1 VARLSKVFN
10 QKNKKLEKMKITEI
24 SLKRTT
30 IPVVIFALLA
40 LGGIF
45 SYTLLNKELSP
56 SKDPPINVVM
66 TIYPGAAPSEVE
78 SSVTK
83 HIEEAISSL
92 EGIDK
97 ITAYSAEGMSAVMIQ
112 YKDGIDADVA
122 LQEAERKVNMIK
134 DSKLPENCKDPQFIK
149 FDMNMFPVMSIAV
162 NANIPET
169 EFYDIVDKE
178 IKTRLSQIK
187 GAAQVEILGGNEREI
202 EIKANAQKLEQYGL
216 SLLQVK
222 QIIQAANVD
231 FPTGK
236 VKDDDTKYIV
246 RLAGKFENLD
256 QIRNLIIGTTRDGSN
271 IKISDVATVVDGTR
285 ESSKLARINGQ
296 PAIGITIQ
304 KQTDGN
310 AVEIS
315 KAVRAE
321 LADFEKEYSQQGLK
335 FTISS
340 DVSEFTED
348 AINGV
353 MLDLVFA
360 IILVSITML
369 LFLHT
374 FRNLI
379 FVFVSIP
386 TSIISTF
393 TFFWLFG
400 FSLNLLTLLAMSIVV
415 GVIVDDAI
423 VVLENIHRHL
433 EMGKTR
439 WQATLDATN
448 EIGITVASITIVL
461 VAVFLPIGLIP
472 GMTGQVLRSFS
483 LVIVM
488 SILLSLLV
496 SFTLVPLLTSRFD
509 KLKKIDREKPFDRF
523 LLAFESIITWLK
535 SAVLYLTK
543 WALKHKFATIAIATV
558 LLFSSFLLVGKGFI
572 QTDFM
577 DTGDRGEFIMSMEL
591 DRTSTLEQ
599 TSGMCLAVEKM
610 MLKYPEI
617 TTVYTKVGTKGGT
630 LSFMETP
637 YAAEFNIK
645 LVPKDQ
651 RKLSSKL
658 FSKQLQNEL
667 GTAFAGPKF
676 KVVEVSMMGTTST
689 PLMIYVQSND
699 FEKAKKYSQFVV
711 DELRDI
717 EGTVDITSSIEAG
730 NKEIVVKFDREK
742 LAKMG
747 LTIGEIGSQMYI
759 LYEGNRDLKYRD
771 GSNEYDMYISLDEFD
786 RKSKSDVENISFMN
800 HSGQL
805 VKLSQVADISEGE
818 SPSTLIRYN
827 KMPSVMIT
835 GNMVGKT
842 IGTVGEEIKARVAKS
857 DKPADVDVVYGGTM
871 ESQSDSFSSLGIAF
885 LASIILMYLTMVA
898 LYDSYIYPMV
908 VMLSLPLSIIGALLA
923 LALSGKSLSIFAIM
937 GIIMLMGLVAKNAIL
952 VVDFANNAQEKGKKA
967 IDAIIEAT
975 AVRFRPILMTNLALI
990 VGMLPIAL
998 GTGAGAEWKN
1008 GLGWVLIGGLASSM
1022 ILSYIIVPVL
1032 YVLLD
1037 KLVKRH
1043 KSPVVKD
1050 EFITKK
1056 VLEQAVN

>member
-1 VARLSKVFN
+1 
-10 QKNKKLEKMKITEI
+10 MKITEI
-24 SLKRTT
+24 SIKRTT
-30 IPVVIFALLA
+30 IPVVIFTLLA
-40 LGGIF
+40 LTGIF

-56 SKDPPINVVM
+56 AMDLPINVVM

-78 SSVTK
+78 NSVTK
-83 HIEEAISSL
+83 PIEEAISSL

-97 ITAYSAEGMSAVMIQ
+97 ITAYSAEGMSALMVQ
-112 YKDGIDADVA
+112 YKDGIDADIS

-134 DSKLPENCKDPQFIK
+134 DSQLPANCNDPQFIK
-149 FDMNMFPVMSIAV
+149 YDMNMFPVMSIAV
-162 NANIPET
+162 NANLPET
-169 EFYDIVDKE
+169 EFYNIIDKE

-202 EIKANAQKLEQYGL
+202 EIKANAQKLEQYGI

-222 QIIQAANVD
+222 QVIQAANVD

-236 VKDDDTKYIV
+236 VKDDDSKYIV

-256 QIRNLIIGTTRDGSN
+256 QIRNLIIGTTRDGSD
-271 IKISDVATVVDGTR
+271 IKVSDVATVVDGTR
-285 ESSKLARINGQ
+285 QSTKLARINGQ
-296 PAIGITIQ
+296 PAIGLSIQ

-315 KAVRAE
+315 KAVKSV
-321 LADFEKEYSQQGLK
+321 LADFEKEYAAQDLK

-340 DVSEFTED
+340 DVSDFTED
-348 AINGV
+348 AVNGV

-360 IILVSITML
+360 IILVSVTML

-400 FSLNLLTLLAMSIVV
+400 FSLNLLTLLALSIVV

-433 EMGKTR
+433 EMGKSR
-439 WQATLDATN
+439 WQATLDATK

-461 VAVFLPIGLIP
+461 VTVFLPIGLIP
-472 GMTGQVLRSFS
+472 GTTGQVLRSFS
-483 LVIVM
+483 LVIVIA
-488 SILLSLLV
+488 ILVSLLV

-509 KLKKIDREKPFDRF
+509 KLKKLDREKPFDRF
-523 LLAFESIITWLK
+523 LLAFESMINWCK
-535 SAVLYLTK
+535 SAVLYLTR
-543 WALKHKFATIAIATV
+543 WALGHKFVTIATAIA
-558 LLFSSFLLVGKGFI
+558 LLISSILLVSGGFI

-577 DTGDRGEFIMSMEL
+577 DAGDRGEFIVSMEL
-591 DRTSTLEQ
+591 DRTAPLEQ
-599 TSGMCLAVEKM
+599 TSGMCLNIEKM
-610 MLKYPEI
+610 MLTYPEI

-630 LSFMETP
+630 MTFLETP
-637 YAAEFNIK
+637 YAAEFNVK

-658 FSKQLQNEL
+658 FSKKLQNDL

-676 KVVEVSMMGTTST
+676 KVSEVSMLGTTSS

-717 EGTVDITSSIEAG
+717 EGTVDIESTIEAG

-771 GSNEYDMYISLDEFD
+771 GTNEYDIYISLDEFD
-786 RKSKSDVENISFMN
+786 RKSKNDVENISFMN

-805 VKLSQVADISEGE
+805 VKLSQVADIVEGE

-842 IGTVGEEIKARVAKS
+842 IGTVGDEIKERIEKS
-857 DKPADVDVVYGGTM
+857 DKPADVNVVYGGTM
-871 ESQSDSFSSLGIAF
+871 ESQSDSFASLGLAF

-898 LYDSYIYPMV
+898 LYDSYVYPLV

-923 LALSGKSLSIFAIM
+923 LALSGKTLSIFSIM

-975 AVRFRPILMTNLALI
+975 SVRFRPILMTNLALI

-998 GTGAGAEWKN
+998 GSGAGAEWKN
-1008 GLGWVLIGGLASSM
+1008 GLGWVLIGGLISSM
-1022 ILSYIIVPVL
+1022 VLSFIIVPVL
-1032 YVLLD
+1032 YIIFN
-1037 KLVKRH
+1037 KLVMKR
-1043 KSPVVKD
+1043 KQVYIKD
-1050 EFITKK
+1050 ESVKK
-1056 VLEQAVN
+1056 ETLEVIPN

>member
-1 VARLSKVFN
+1 
-10 QKNKKLEKMKITEI
+10 MKITEI
-24 SLKRTT
+24 SIKRTT
-30 IPVVIFALLA
+30 IPVVIFTLLA
-40 LGGIF
+40 LTGIF

-56 SKDPPINVVM
+56 AMDLPINVVM

-78 SSVTK
+78 NSVTK
-83 HIEEAISSL
+83 PIEEAISSL

-97 ITAYSAEGMSAVMIQ
+97 ITAYSAEGMSALMVQ
-112 YKDGIDADVA
+112 YKDGIDADIS

-134 DSKLPENCKDPQFIK
+134 DSQLPANCNDPQFIK
-149 FDMNMFPVMSIAV
+149 YDMNMFPVMSIAV
-162 NANIPET
+162 NANLPET
-169 EFYDIVDKE
+169 EFYNIIDKE

-202 EIKANAQKLEQYGL
+202 EIKANAQKLEQYGI

-222 QIIQAANVD
+222 QVIQAANVD

-236 VKDDDTKYIV
+236 VKDDDSKYIV

-256 QIRNLIIGTTRDGSN
+256 QIRNLIIGTTRDGSD
-271 IKISDVATVVDGTR
+271 IKVSDVATVVDGTR
-285 ESSKLARINGQ
+285 QSTKLARINGQ
-296 PAIGITIQ
+296 PAIGLSIQ

-315 KAVRAE
+315 KAVKSV
-321 LADFEKEYSQQGLK
+321 LADFEKEYAAQDLK

-340 DVSEFTED
+340 DVSDFTED
-348 AINGV
+348 AVNSV

-400 FSLNLLTLLAMSIVV
+400 FSLNLLTLLALSIVV

-433 EMGKTR
+433 EMGKSR
-439 WQATLDATN
+439 WQATLDATK

-461 VAVFLPIGLIP
+461 VTVFLPIGLIP
-472 GMTGQVLRSFS
+472 GTTGQVLRSFS
-483 LVIVM
+483 LVIVIA
-488 SILLSLLV
+488 ILVSLLV

-509 KLKKIDREKPFDRF
+509 KLKKLDREKPFDRF
-523 LLAFESIITWLK
+523 LLAFESMINWCK
-535 SAVLYLTK
+535 SAVLYLTR
-543 WALKHKFATIAIATV
+543 WALGHKFVTIATAIA
-558 LLFSSFLLVGKGFI
+558 LLISSILLVSGGFI

-577 DTGDRGEFIMSMEL
+577 DAGDRGEFIVSMEL
-591 DRTSTLEQ
+591 DRTAPLEQ
-599 TSGMCLAVEKM
+599 TSGMCLNIEKM
-610 MLKYPEI
+610 MLTYPEI

-630 LSFMETP
+630 MTFLETP
-637 YAAEFNIK
+637 YAAEFNVK

-658 FSKQLQNEL
+658 FSKKLQNDL

-676 KVVEVSMMGTTST
+676 KVSEVSMLGTTSS

-717 EGTVDITSSIEAG
+717 EGTVDIESSIEAG

-771 GSNEYDMYISLDEFD
+771 GTNEYDIYISLDEFD
-786 RKSKSDVENISFMN
+786 RKSKNDVENISFMN

-805 VKLSQVADISEGE
+805 VKLSQVADIVEGE

-842 IGTVGEEIKARVAKS
+842 IGTVGDEIKERIEKS
-857 DKPADVDVVYGGTM
+857 DKPADVNVVYGGTM
-871 ESQSDSFSSLGIAF
+871 ESQSDSFASLGLAF

-898 LYDSYIYPMV
+898 LYDSYVYPLV

-923 LALSGKSLSIFAIM
+923 LALSGKTLSIFSIM

-975 AVRFRPILMTNLALI
+975 SVRFRPILMTNLALI

-998 GTGAGAEWKN
+998 GSGAGAEWKN
-1008 GLGWVLIGGLASSM
+1008 GLGWVLIGGLISSM
-1022 ILSYIIVPVL
+1022 VLSFVIVPVL
-1032 YVLLD
+1032 YIIFN
-1037 KLVKRH
+1037 KLVMKR
-1043 KSPVVKD
+1043 KQVYIKD
-1050 EFITKK
+1050 ESVKK
-1056 VLEQAVN
+1056 ETLEVIPN